1 MTKLMKIKSLKNYGI
16 PSYILNIWEKHYS
29 PYLLPVQ
36 EDAVINYGI
45 LDDKESKNLLVIAP
59 TSSGKTFIG
68 EMAAITQV
76 THLHKIIY
84 LAPFRSL
91 TEEKYRHFKNLYS
104 SCGVDIVISTRDR
117 REDDHYIIQGD
128 YKMAV
133 LVYEKF
139 HYFLWKYPEFLAEV
153 SLVIIDEMQMI
164 NHPKWGPLLED
175 VIEQL
180 LKKDLIN
187 LRIIALSALLE
198 NQEAL
203 LKWFPAQALIS
214 YQYPVELR
222 KGIVRDGIFKYITS
236 NKKKHTY
243 RREIFFQPETVCNNC
258 FEDYLLET
266 VRYLV
271 NQGEPTLIF
280 FATDAETRKWAKC
293 LASQLNSPAA
303 STAIK
308 ELRGMEETSSRDE
321 LLELFEKGIAYYNQ
335 DLSWEERNLIEI
347 YLKQGEIKIIC
358 STTILTTG
366 INLPFKNV
374 IIPLDKMHNDDEDY
388 RHCYQNGLTFT
399 DIENM
404 GGRAGRL
411 NRKNRRKEQ
420 NSIQNKEEFGRVIFL
435 AYSLLSETIY
445 QNLYFNLHQH
455 NNHKMLTKRLVK
467 KEKDLLTFLLRLV
480 VKYRSRPEKIKKY
493 LKEKGLIALRNQSKS
508 EEKNCLFS
516 YWQFIFD
523 KENLEEEI
531 DNCLNS
537 LKENKLIRE
546 DKKGILSPTARG
558 ILITAKRIKVET
570 YLFLKTWMKSS
581 KKGEIS
587 DLEILFLLSL
597 SQDGKEL
604 PPSRTK
610 ARTP

>member
-1 MTKLMKIKSLKNYGI
+1 
-16 PSYILNIWEKHYS
+16 
-29 PYLLPVQ
+29 
-36 EDAVINYGI
+36 
-45 LDDKESKNLLVIAP
+45 
-59 TSSGKTFIG
+59 
-68 EMAAITQV
+68 
-76 THLHKIIY
+76 
-84 LAPFRSL
+84 
-91 TEEKYRHFKNLYS
+91 
-104 SCGVDIVISTRDR
+104 
-117 REDDHYIIQGD
+117 
-128 YKMAV
+128 
-133 LVYEKF
+133 
-139 HYFLWKYPEFLAEV
+139 
-153 SLVIIDEMQMI
+153 
-164 NHPKWGPLLED
+164 
-175 VIEQL
+175 
-180 LKKDLIN
+180 
-187 LRIIALSALLE
+187 
-198 NQEAL
+198 
-203 LKWFPAQALIS
+203 
-214 YQYPVELR
+214 
-222 KGIVRDGIFKYITS
+222 
-236 NKKKHTY
+236 
-243 RREIFFQPETVCNNC
+243 
-258 FEDYLLET
+258 
-266 VRYLV
+266 
-271 NQGEPTLIF
+271 
-280 FATDAETRKWAKC
+280 
-293 LASQLNSPAA
+293 
-303 STAIK
+303 
-308 ELRGMEETSSRDE
+308 MEETSSGDE

-358 STTILTTG
+358 ATTILTTG